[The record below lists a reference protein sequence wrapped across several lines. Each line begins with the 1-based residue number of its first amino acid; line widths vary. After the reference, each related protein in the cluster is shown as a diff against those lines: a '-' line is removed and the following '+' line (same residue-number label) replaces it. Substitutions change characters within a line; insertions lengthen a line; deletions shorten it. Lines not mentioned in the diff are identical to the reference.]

1 MALLE
6 SLNLPLG
13 APAADFLL
21 EGVDGRRYTLN
32 DFADA
37 KVTVIVFMCNH
48 CPYVQ
53 EMWGKL
59 VNLQADFK
67 DRSVEFVGINPNTAN
82 PEYEE
87 ETMEKMKEYALNYEM
102 NFPYLEDPD
111 QAVAKKYKA
120 QCTPDIYLFDEAK
133 KLAYHGRIDELG
145 EAIEAVIAGK
155 AQNTEQ
161 KPSRG
166 CSIKWVE

>member
-1 MALLE
+1 MVLLE

-13 APAADFLL
+13 APAADFSL
-21 EGVDGRRYTLN
+21 EGVDGRRYVLD

-53 EMWGKL
+53 EMWSKL
-59 VNLQADFK
+59 VELQNNFQ
-67 DRSVEFVGINPNTAN
+67 DRGVKFVGINPNTAN

-87 ETMEKMKEYALNYEM
+87 ETMEKMKEYAQNYEM

-111 QAVAKKYKA
+111 QAVAKNYKA
-120 QCTPDIYLFDEAK
+120 QCTPDIYLFDGER
-133 KLAYHGRIDELG
+133 KLAYHGRVDELG
-145 EAIEAVIAGK
+145 DAIEDALQGK
-155 AQNTEQ
+155 VLTEQ

>member
-1 MALLE
+1 MVLLE

-13 APAADFLL
+13 APAAGFSL
-21 EGVDGRRYTLN
+21 EGVNGKIYGLDS
-32 DFADA
+32 FPEA
-37 KVTVIVFMCNH
+37 KAIIIVFMCNH

-53 EMWGKL
+53 NIWCDL
-59 VNLQADFK
+59 VELQAKFGADGVQFLG
-67 DRSVEFVGINPNTAN
+67 VNPNTAN

-87 ETMEKMKEYALNYEM
+87 ETMEKMQRYYQDYEM

-111 QAVAKKYKA
+111 QAVAKIYKA
-120 QCTPDIYLFDEAK
+120 QCTPDIYLFDGER
-133 KLAYHGRIDELG
+133 KLAYHGRIEELG
-145 EAIEAVIAGK
+145 DAIESVLAGK
-155 AQNTEQ
+155 AVNVEQ